1 MNNPDLISQIAS
13 PSETNTIEQFT
24 WLDLLLVI
32 VENLRLLVLGPL
44 VAGLVAF
51 VGASLMPKT
60 YESTAILNAEQATAS
75 LMNSA
80 SVLDPIAVDLGYT
93 QKLGMDEARLK
104 IKKEVQIHFNA
115 KDKLLNVTAQAQ
127 TPQAAQVLV
136 QAVLNQTYLKS
147 KPRDSEKLR
156 LQKQLEQA
164 QNQEK
169 QAYQSANI
177 LGKKLDTVAI
187 AGGSDLVQGYAQM
200 LRVLQESQE
209 KQLDIEKQLNGLDSS
224 VLVQEPTLPSKHK
237 DDKRGLITLLVVQ
250 LVGFILFVGIFV
262 IRAFRGAAENFNST
276 KKIKNIK
283 TAWRKTF
290 GFSM

>member
-209 KQLDIEKQLNGLDSS
+209 KQLDIEKQLNGLDSVS
-224 VLVQEPTLPSKHK
+224 
-237 DDKRGLITLLVVQ
+237 
-250 LVGFILFVGIFV
+250 
-262 IRAFRGAAENFNST
+262 
-276 KKIKNIK
+276 
-283 TAWRKTF
+283 
-290 GFSM
+290 